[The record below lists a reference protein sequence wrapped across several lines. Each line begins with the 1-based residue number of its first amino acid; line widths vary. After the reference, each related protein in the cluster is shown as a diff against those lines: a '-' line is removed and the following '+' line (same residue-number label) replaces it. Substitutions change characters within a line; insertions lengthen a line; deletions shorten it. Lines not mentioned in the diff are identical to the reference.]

1 MGEVEAIA
9 KALLIIALSILATM
23 LVPSFEQVTSRT
35 LVTVRDQA
43 SRTGVYD
50 ASFNP
55 GFNAAI
61 TGAKLAGF
69 IKTVLEILA
78 AVALITTVIARKIM

>member
-9 KALLIIALSILATM
+9 KALLITALSILATI
-23 LVPSFEQVTSRT
+23 LVPSFEQVTTRA
-35 LVTVRDQA
+35 LVTARDQA

-61 TGAKLAGF
+61 TGARLAGF
-69 IKTVLEILA
+69 IKTVLELLA
-78 AVALITTVIARKIM
+78 AIAVITTVIARKIM

>member
-43 SRTGVYD
+43 SKAGVYD
-50 ASFNP
+50 ASFNL